1 MSWLGC
7 HVETGLGL
15 HMAYTRQWLVDTLR
29 HIGYSQEAEDALR
42 EMPDEFDE
50 EQLVQF
56 AARHGISR
64 GEVIERMGGSP

>member
-1 MSWLGC
+1 
-7 HVETGLGL
+7 
-15 HMAYTRQWLVDTLR
+15 MAYTRQWLVDTLR